1 MAINLKQNADLS
13 AGLQGTDAGDGEFI
27 LVTFPWNAVTN
38 TAAVLAVSG
47 PVLTR
52 RMIVKSIQHVTDVAA
67 ANAVTATVY
76 KAPSGTAIGSGTA
89 LHSGTANLQA
99 TAATPVTL
107 TLSSTSGV
115 VDVAAGSR
123 LGIVISGAVGATGVG
138 AVTVTLAPA

>member
-1 MAINLKQNADLS
+1 MGINLKQNADLS
-13 AGLQGTDAGDGEFI
+13 AGLQGTDGGDGEF
-27 LVTFPWNAVTN
+27 VVFTFPWSAVAT
-38 TAAVLAVSG
+38 TAAVLTVSG

-76 KAPSGTAIGSGTA
+76 KAPSGTALGSGTA

-99 TAATPVTL
+99 TAATPVSL
-107 TLSSTSGV
+107 TLSTTSGV

-123 LGIVISGAVGATGVG
+123 IGVVVSGAVGATGVG
-138 AVTVTLAPA
+138 CITVTCAPA